1 MYITNIEDRMVL
13 PRLKR
18 FREIWLPKLANVW
31 VGRGPKEKGD
41 GEVNIEC
48 NLKVAENDRVLFV
61 MVICLKRK
69 NFHINILN
77 GKNNY
82 IERYQRK
89 LKIQF
94 IN

>member
-18 FREIWLPKLANVW
+18 LREIWLPKLANVW

-48 NLKVAENDRVLFV
+48 NLKVGENGIVLL
-61 MVICLKRK
+61 VIVLCLKK
-69 NFHINILN
+69 
-77 GKNNY
+77 GKFPY
-82 IERYQRK
+82 KYFK
-89 LKIQF
+89 WKK
-94 IN
+94 